1 MNKNIINII
10 LVGCFV
16 MLTSGFM
23 LVNTIKPDGDFSYF
37 ERRKLLQP
45 PGYSPE
51 KLLNGQFFSDYEKYF
66 LDQFVFR
73 DTFRGLKAFTRL
85 HLLNQKDN
93 NGIYIIDGNI
103 NKIEYPLDEKAILNA
118 AEKLNQVY
126 ERYLKEL
133 NVSYAV
139 IPDKNYFIADKYGYP
154 SMDYD
159 RLLEI
164 LQNNVLD
171 MQYID
176 LFAHLSID
184 DYYRTDIHWS
194 QEKIIDVADIILA
207 GMANRYPASDFEYT
221 EKELYPFYGALY
233 GQAALSI
240 SPDTLFYL
248 TNAMLEKA
256 TVYDYET
263 MTESKV
269 YMTELF
275 EGVDP
280 YDIFLSGAKAL
291 ITIENPEAAGDKELI
306 LFRDSFGSSIAPLL
320 LGGYSKITMVDLRY
334 ISTDLL
340 DNYIDFT
347 KGQDVLFLYS
357 TQILNN
363 SFMLR

>member
-1 MNKNIINII
+1 
-10 LVGCFV
+10 

-103 NKIEYPLDEKAILNA
+103 NKIEYP
-118 AEKLNQVY
+118 
-126 ERYLKEL
+126 
-133 NVSYAV
+133 
-139 IPDKNYFIADKYGYP
+139 PDKNYFIADKYGYP

-291 ITIENPEAAGDKELI
+291 ITIENPEAASDKELI